1 MWMPRVHITWLPW
14 EPGTSRNY
22 SLAPAEMDVRCLQ
35 TSPLRHTVTSQ
46 SKKKLD
52 MSPTWA
58 PLQAPSNT
66 LQTALQQLFSHPPCN
81 HLFIS
86 SAQCLAGKILLVSF
100 DGNCATQVKSLV
112 LFLSFLVTTTSEFN
126 SAGCFRTAAYAW
138 QNIKELS
145 TFLTYVL
152 LPRAYNLAEKMLR
165 AEDQHSK
172 SQCGGSIS
180 FQLWEGK
187 QYVIFIT
194 INRRLLWG
202 FYFPDFFLF

>member
-1 MWMPRVHITWLPW
+1 MSGAFRQVPSGTQSLLKAKRNWTCPLP
-14 EPGTSRNY
+14 EPHFKHQATLYRQHY
-22 SLAPAEMDVRCLQ
+22 SSSFHTHHAIISLF
-35 TSPLRHTVTSQ
+35 PL
-46 SKKKLD
+46 
-52 MSPTWA
+52 P
-58 PLQAPSNT
+58 
-66 LQTALQQLFSHPPCN
+66 
-81 HLFIS
+81 
-86 SAQCLAGKILLVSF
+86 QCLAGKILLVSF

-126 SAGCFRTAAYAW
+126 SAGCFRTAVYAW

-145 TFLTYVL
+145 TFLTYIL